1 MRLKML
7 ITHLLNIH
15 FTELKKKKNIKKKK
29 INL

>member
-15 FTELKKKKNIKKKK
+15 FTELKKQKILKKKK